1 MMTIKALL
9 RGSLL
14 PVAISVISVA
24 QSWPLASGMEMA
36 TSASGSG
43 SLHDHGRSRAV
54 FLSGKVVVDEGN
66 APSAICCCRNE
77 LRRSRTPKAIPM
89 RRGYFSFQLC
99 AAGSLLSIDVQE
111 VGMARASHRRT
122 SEHPG
127 SPNKV
132 AGVTQPSF
140 LVSAPCVS
148 LLTRLRTT

>member
-54 FLSGKVVVDEGN
+54 FLSGKVVVDEGM
-66 APSAICCCRNE
+66 PLSQSAAIEMNCGGRLYTE
-77 LRRSRTPKAIPM
+77 GYTDAKGLLQLPVVRGRQSPQYRRPRSGDWLALHTKER
-89 RRGYFSFQLC
+89 
-99 AAGSLLSIDVQE
+99 
-111 VGMARASHRRT
+111 H
-122 SEHPG
+122 EHPG

-132 AGVTQPSF
+132 TGLCSLVFWFPLLVF
-140 LVSAPCVS
+140 LF
-148 LLTRLRTT
+148 